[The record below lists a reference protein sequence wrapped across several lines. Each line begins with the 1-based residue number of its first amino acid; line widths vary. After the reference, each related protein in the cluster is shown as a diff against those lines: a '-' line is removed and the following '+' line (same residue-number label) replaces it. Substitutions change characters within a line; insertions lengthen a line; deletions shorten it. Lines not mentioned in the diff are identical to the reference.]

1 MTYYPVFIP
10 TLNRYDR
17 FKDCIESLRQCTYA
31 DKTELVVGLDYPP
44 ADRYRDGYEKI
55 KAFLPTIKGFTKV
68 TIFERDHNFGAMENW
83 YALADYCLKHY
94 DAFIATEDD
103 NVFSPCF
110 LDYMNQA
117 LNRFRNDKRIV
128 SVGGY
133 SHPTS
138 LGTCTNSA
146 YLSYTHSAWGE
157 GFWRDKYRQVK
168 RTIEDDSFFLHMV
181 RTQELSMRIANIY
194 PRGYWSLLDILKS
207 GNRDCWDDLKWSL
220 YNITTGH
227 FQLQPAVSLVRNMGC
242 DGSGLHCDVDKTFSQ
257 QTISPDTTFDMTDN
271 PSIQRIDIE
280 GRGPRWQDMPADP
293 IEWSDAMEALYRRA
307 RRVRLKYT
315 RPWWWL
321 FRLLGHSRSGY
332 GLIYKLCIKIGL
344 LHSTDL
350 TKKLH

>member
-1 MTYYPVFIP
+1 MTYYPVLIP
-10 TLNRYDR
+10 TLNRYEH
-17 FKDCIESLRQCTYA
+17 FKACVESLQQCTYA
-31 DKTELVVGLDYPP
+31 NKTELVVGLDYPP

-55 KAFLPTIKGFTKV
+55 KAFLPTIKGFAKV
-68 TIFERDHNFGAMENW
+68 TVFEREHNYGAIKNW
-83 YALADYCLKHY
+83 YALADYCLERY

-103 NVFSPCF
+103 NIFSPCY

-117 LNRFRNDKRIV
+117 FERFRDDSSIV
-128 SVGGY
+128 SVSGY
-133 SHPTS
+133 SHPAS
-138 LGTCTNSA
+138 LGTSTKSA

-157 GFWRDKYRQVK
+157 GYWKHKYRQVE
-168 RTIEDDSFFLHMV
+168 RTIEDDAFFHRIV
-181 RTQELSMRIANIY
+181 RTKGLAMRVASIY

-207 GNRDCWDDLKWSL
+207 GGRDFWGDLKWAL

-242 DGSGLHCDVDKTFSQ
+242 DGSGLHCDVDQTFSQ
-257 QTISPDTTFDMTDN
+257 QTISSDTTFNMTTN

-280 GRGPRWQDMPADP
+280 GRGPRWQDMPTDP
-293 IEWSDAMEALYRRA
+293 KEYSDAIEALYRRA
-307 RRVRLKYT
+307 QRVRLKYT

-321 FRLLGHSRSGY
+321 FRLLDRSRSGY
-332 GLIYKLCIKIGL
+332 GLIYKLGIKTGL